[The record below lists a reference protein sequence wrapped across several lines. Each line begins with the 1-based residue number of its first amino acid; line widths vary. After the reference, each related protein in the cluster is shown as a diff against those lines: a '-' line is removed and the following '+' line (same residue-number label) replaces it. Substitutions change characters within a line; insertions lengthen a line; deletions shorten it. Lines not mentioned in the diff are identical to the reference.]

1 MQRKSCREGSLVN
14 QASDAHLFEII
25 HLQSETIKHFIHLS
39 YYTTP
44 TSPFFSRPNG
54 VVQRISKTIRDLWA
68 REKKFVM
75 SSLPRNLVVKKL
87 LDRLER
93 IAFVKVN
100 SEEYY
105 AVAALEERKSY
116 LIMRI
121 DKCYLFGCRKEEGSH

>member
-1 MQRKSCREGSLVN
+1 M
-14 QASDAHLFEII
+14 
-25 HLQSETIKHFIHLS
+25 
-39 YYTTP
+39 
-44 TSPFFSRPNG
+44 
-54 VVQRISKTIRDLWA
+54 
-68 REKKFVM
+68 M

-87 LDRLER
+87 LDRLEG

-105 AVAALEERKSY
+105 AVGTLEERKSY

>member
-1 MQRKSCREGSLVN
+1 
-14 QASDAHLFEII
+14 
-25 HLQSETIKHFIHLS
+25 
-39 YYTTP
+39 
-44 TSPFFSRPNG
+44 
-54 VVQRISKTIRDLWA
+54 
-68 REKKFVM
+68 M

-121 DKCYLFGCRKEEGSH
+121 DKCYLFGCRKEEGSHSNQVLHLVLPKNSAAQ